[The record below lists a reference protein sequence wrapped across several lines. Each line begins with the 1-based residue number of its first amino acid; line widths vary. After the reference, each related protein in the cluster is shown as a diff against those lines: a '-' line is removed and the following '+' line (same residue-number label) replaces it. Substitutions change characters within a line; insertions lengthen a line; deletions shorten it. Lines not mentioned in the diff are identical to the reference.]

1 RKEKN
6 ESPKAPS
13 QAQDVEGCGAT
24 SCGRGSSPTA
34 SSLIFI
40 SPDAPAF
47 TGSTS
52 MAAKHGQTLPH
63 LQSGEVTLLDYS
75 ADDSRDVV
83 TLSDKEALVLQ
94 LYNQIQEQQ
103 LEKALLEQELESSSG
118 ADPEEQ
124 LTIAERELLEARSTY
139 TVRRKAV
146 RTILMTEP
154 ILKSVHLNAATPA
167 ERALLCLVNRRDVLA
182 LAHEN
187 LASAHDL
194 VMRQLSSLEIK
205 NLQINRENQEL
216 VRQLLELTKEDSSWR
231 ERLEDSLLSE
241 LDSFETDLKARKAQ
255 WETMKSIAS
264 AVVVGSGLNWADD
277 DMLRAL
283 VLDESDD

>member
-1 RKEKN
+1 MRVLKPPIRLVRTLKV
-6 ESPKAPS
+6 AP
-13 QAQDVEGCGAT
+13 QPRVAGEARPPPPV
-24 SCGRGSSPTA
+24 SSSYHQIP
-34 SSLIFI
+34 
-40 SPDAPAF
+40 PAF
-47 TGSTS
+47 MGSTS
-52 MAAKHGQTLPH
+52 MAEKHGQSLPH

-94 LYNQIQEQQ
+94 LYNQVQEQQ
-103 LEKALLEQELESSSG
+103 LEKAFLEQELESFSG
-118 ADPEEQ
+118 ADAEEQ

-154 ILKSVHLNAATPA
+154 ILKAVHLKAATPA

-194 VMRQLSSLEIK
+194 VMRQLSNLEVK

-231 ERLEDSLLSE
+231 EKLEDPELLSQ
-241 LDSFETDLKARKAQ
+241 LDRFETDLKTRKAQ

-264 AVVVGSGLNWADD
+264 AVVVASGLNWADD
-277 DMLRAL
+277 DILRAL

>member
-1 RKEKN
+1 M
-6 ESPKAPS
+6 
-13 QAQDVEGCGAT
+13 
-24 SCGRGSSPTA
+24 
-34 SSLIFI
+34 
-40 SPDAPAF
+40 
-47 TGSTS
+47 GSTS
-52 MAAKHGQTLPH
+52 MAAKHGQSLPH

-94 LYNQIQEQQ
+94 LYNQVQEQQ
-103 LEKALLEQELESSSG
+103 LEKAFLEQELESFSG
-118 ADPEEQ
+118 TDAEEQ
-124 LTIAERELLEARSTY
+124 LAIAERELLEARSTY

-154 ILKSVHLNAATPA
+154 ILKAVHLKAATPA

-194 VMRQLSSLEIK
+194 VMRQLSNLEVK
-205 NLQINRENQEL
+205 NLQINRENQDL

-231 ERLEDSLLSE
+231 EKLEDPELLSQ

-264 AVVVGSGLNWADD
+264 AVVVASGLNWADD